1 VLTSVVSTIAVGW
14 QGVGGNFSGK
24 EKPKN
29 DAIAIIVLVILARL
43 TRSSLYFNQY
53 LYIIIN
59 PFT

>member
-1 VLTSVVSTIAVGW
+1 VVSTIAVGW

-29 DAIAIIVLVILARL
+29 DAIANMVLIILARL

-59 PFT
+59 PFI